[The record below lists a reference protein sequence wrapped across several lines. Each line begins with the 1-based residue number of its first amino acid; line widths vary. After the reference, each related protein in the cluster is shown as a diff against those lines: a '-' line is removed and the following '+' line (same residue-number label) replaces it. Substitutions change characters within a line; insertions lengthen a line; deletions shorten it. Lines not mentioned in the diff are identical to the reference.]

1 MLTLLI
7 SLACSLVASAVTM
20 RYVTAQ
26 SWIVV
31 LVSFVVFFAVFVLIS
46 RTMMKRVTAV
56 MTQAQKDVMA
66 NRSEKAISDLKAAM
80 KYSSWQFYVKGQINS
95 QIGTI
100 HYIKR
105 EFSEAFPYLL
115 KGFTR
120 NWVSTSMLGV
130 SYMKKNNPKKMIATF
145 EKCITANRKE
155 SMPYALYA
163 FCLDR
168 IGDRSKAISILNKGI
183 KKAAG
188 DERLKEN
195 VALLEAGKRMK
206 MMGFGDMWYQFHL
219 EKQGKII
226 KQQTK
231 AMTGRRKQVI
241 K

>member
-20 RYVTAQ
+20 RYVAAQ
-26 SWIVV
+26 SWITV
-31 LVSFVVFFAVFVLIS
+31 LVSFVVFLLVFVLIS
-46 RTMMKRVTAV
+46 RSAMKKITAV
-56 MTQAQKDVMA
+56 MMQAQKDVMA
-66 NRSEKAISDLKAAM
+66 NRSDKAISDLKAAM
-80 KYSSWQFYVKGQINS
+80 KYAPWQFYVKGQINS

-105 EFSEAFPYLL
+105 EFADAFPFLL

-120 NWVSTSMLGV
+120 NWVATSMLGV
-130 SYMKKNNPKKMIATF
+130 SYMKKNKSEKMIATF
-145 EKCITANRKE
+145 DKCITVNRKE
-155 SMPYALYA
+155 VMPYALYA

-168 IGDRSKAISILNKGI
+168 IGDRSKAISILGKGV
-183 KKAAG
+183 KKTG

-195 VALLEAGKRMK
+195 IALLEAGKKLK

-241 K
+241 R